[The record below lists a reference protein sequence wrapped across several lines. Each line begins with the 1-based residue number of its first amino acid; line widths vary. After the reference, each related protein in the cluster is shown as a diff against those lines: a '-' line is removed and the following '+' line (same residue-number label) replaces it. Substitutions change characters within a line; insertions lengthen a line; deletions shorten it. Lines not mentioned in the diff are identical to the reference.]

1 MKFEDAVVKSIK
13 AFLDGKMAE
22 EFAKTNENGKL
33 FYTPA
38 YFDAYEQAIEDGD
51 FDPEEEEMEDDA
63 EDV

>member
-1 MKFEDAVVKSIK
+1 MKFEDAIVKSIK

-22 EFAKTNENGKL
+22 EFSHTTEGGEL

-38 YFDAYEQAIEDGD
+38 YFDAYEKAIEEGD
-51 FDPEEEEMEDDA
+51 FDPVEEEMEDDA

>member
-1 MKFEDAVVKSIK
+1 MKFEEAVVKSIK

-22 EFAKTNENGKL
+22 EFAKTKEEGEL

-38 YFDAYEQAIEDGD
+38 YFDAYEQAIEDGE

>member
-13 AFLDGKMAE
+13 AFLDGRMAE

-38 YFDAYEQAIEDGD
+38 YFDA
-51 FDPEEEEMEDDA
+51 
-63 EDV
+63 